1 MESVDYRKFGRR
13 NLGAKLAATTARAPR
28 GLEKYSPQL
37 CNQWTFHWCRCGFR
51 TPWKHKKRPQPD
63 KTTIAKNNSSTLSCE
78 SCPFPFPPPSTYT
91 TPTGTEANDDR
102 TGIVKW
108 HTCQTLQNQ
117 CETAPKQAPQSNI
130 SKGRPPKGEI
140 QIKICLRW
148 TASPFNMLARKFR
161 KLKIVPPSRKG
172 FFLTISIFQKKRKN
186 EKVDCARI
194 PLPMSCEIA

>member
-1 MESVDYRKFGRR
+1 MQPMDNSLVQVRVPDPMGAQEAHPARQENNCKKQQQHFELRK
-13 NLGAKLAATTARAPR
+13 LPLP
-28 GLEKYSPQL
+28 P
-37 CNQWTFHWCRCGFR
+37 
-51 TPWKHKKRPQPD
+51 
-63 KTTIAKNNSSTLSCE
+63 
-78 SCPFPFPPPSTYT
+78 PPPSTYT
-91 TPTGTEANDDR
+91 TQTGAEASDDR
-102 TGIVKW
+102 TDIVKL

-148 TASPFNMLARKFR
+148 AASPFNMLARKFR

-172 FFLTISIFQKKRKN
+172 FFLTISIFQKKTKN

>member
-1 MESVDYRKFGRR
+1 MQVRVPDHMGAQEAHPVRQENNCKKQQQHFELRK
-13 NLGAKLAATTARAPR
+13 LP
-28 GLEKYSPQL
+28 SP
-37 CNQWTFHWCRCGFR
+37 T
-51 TPWKHKKRPQPD
+51 
-63 KTTIAKNNSSTLSCE
+63 
-78 SCPFPFPPPSTYT
+78 PPSTYT
-91 TPTGTEANDDR
+91 TQTGAEASDDR
-102 TGIVKW
+102 TDIVKL

-172 FFLTISIFQKKRKN
+172 FFFDYLDFFQKN
-186 EKVDCARI
+186 EKMKKSIAQESHSQCHAKSH
-194 PLPMSCEIA
+194 SCRTNFRTTTLGHGKH